1 MGAVS
6 VIMQVVTEAAKQLI
20 PTEQTAARS
29 YVAAGL
35 SRIVQVLIVY
45 QSMRWVFR
53 VSIPDDPAWP
63 RWPPTAAL
71 KSNRF
76 AEAIRGGRQ
85 IMPVSLS
92 LIGKI
97 GVN

>member
-1 MGAVS
+1 MGAVGDNAS
-6 VIMQVVTEAAKQLI
+6 GDGSGQAIYPDGTNRRQVLR
-20 PTEQTAARS
+20 RS
-29 YVAAGL
+29 RL

-63 RWPPTAAL
+63 RWPPAAAL